1 MNTLDYIAFPVIMII
16 GMAIGLAVLYLLNK
30 YGDK

>member
-16 GMAIGLAVLYLLNK
+16 GMTIGLAALYLLNK